1 MRPGQP
7 TEGPDSSAQDH
18 RWPGLELGEETA
30 PAGSN
35 QVRNKF
41 GHDAL
46 WSYLLQGGRITATTA
61 VTFVL
66 AKALGPE
73 AFGIVALAVVYTAL
87 VQMVFQDPVINALVQ
102 RKHLFDEHKD
112 VAFWS
117 VCIVSLVTSGT
128 TVLMSGLVA
137 SFYGLPALAGVLSAL
152 ALCVPIRALTVVHE
166 ALLQRDLRFKSLT
179 VRTYTSVLVGGAA
192 GIAAAYAGAG
202 VWALVVQQIITAAV
216 GSIAL
221 WLIQSFRPRL
231 RWSSWAARDLVGF
244 STHLALSNV
253 GVFLGSRADVF
264 VMGYFFGP
272 FAVGIYRLAF
282 RLVDTVLAVTA
293 TSIQTVSFPH
303 LASLQGNPHAFGRRL
318 LVAHRMVAVTT
329 LPLLGVLA
337 SAAEPIVRLLGSDWS
352 GAVPVLRV
360 LCLATG
366 FTVISQLT
374 GPTLAALGRPGLVS
388 AIYWSRG
395 LIGVAA
401 FVTIGAAARSAPVVD
416 QLVYYGLAFGSL
428 QAITGVVSLLVL
440 QRNTGVS
447 ARRQL
452 GTILPATLAAL
463 LATSIGF
470 GRHPL
475 GLATLVP
482 VADLAVTGTI
492 AIGVSALAI
501 LVLDNE
507 VRGVLCRLIRLVNR
521 SRGV

>member
-1 MRPGQP
+1 MRPAQS
-7 TEGPDSSAQDH
+7 TEGAGSGADDH
-18 RWPGLELGEETA
+18 RRAELALRAETA
-30 PAGSN
+30 RAGGN

-41 GHDAL
+41 GRDAL

-66 AKALGPE
+66 AGVLGPE
-73 AFGIVALAVVYTAL
+73 VFGVVALAVVYTAL

-102 RKHLFDEHKD
+102 RKHLVDEHKD
-112 VAFWS
+112 VAFWT
-117 VCIVSLVTSGT
+117 VFIVSLVAAGA

-137 SFYGLPALAGVLSAL
+137 SFYGLPALTGVLSAL
-152 ALCVPIRALTVVHE
+152 ALCIPIRALTIVHE
-166 ALLQRDLRFKSLT
+166 ALLQRDLQFKSLT

-202 VWALVVQQIITAAV
+202 VWALVVQQIITATV
-216 GSIAL
+216 GSTAL
-221 WLIQSFRPRL
+221 WFVQSFRPRL
-231 RWSSWAARDLVGF
+231 RWSRWAASDLVGF
-244 STHLALSNV
+244 SSHLALSNV

-293 TSIQTVSFPH
+293 TSIQMVSFPH
-303 LASLQGNPHAFGRRL
+303 LASLQSDPQAFGRRL

-360 LCLATG
+360 LCLATV
-366 FTVISQLT
+366 FTVVSQLA

-401 FVTIGAAARSAPVVD
+401 FVAIGAAARSAPVVD
-416 QLVYYGLAFGSL
+416 QLVYYGLAFSSL

-440 QRNTGVS
+440 ARKAGVS
-447 ARRQL
+447 ARRHL
-452 GTILPATLAAL
+452 KTILPATLAAL
-463 LATSIGF
+463 LAASVGF
-470 GRHPL
+470 SRHTL
-475 GLATLVP
+475 GLATLPP

-492 AIGVSALAI
+492 ALGMSALAI
-501 LVLDNE
+501 PALDNE
-507 VRGVLCRLIRLVNR
+507 VRSILCRLIRLANR
-521 SRGV
+521 SRRA